1 MAYDVPNHI
10 FMEQKKFLK
19 FGLTNEHFRE
29 YVGLVEDE
37 VQMYLKKS
45 PFLDHSLDS
54 VDGYQW
60 RTFDPLHVMEEI
72 TILTAAR
79 TLLGKE
85 VRANLDTSFSALYND
100 LDAGFIPIN
109 LLLPNL
115 PLPVN
120 RRRDKA
126 HQRMSRFFVDI
137 IQKRKSQSSK
147 EEPENDMIASLMGRT
162 YKDGRKLQDHEVAHM
177 LIGLL
182 MAGQHTSSSTA
193 AWILLHLAAHP
204 ALAEL
209 LFAEQVEY
217 FTTADGTLRSM
228 TYDELK
234 ELPVMN
240 AVINETLRMH
250 PPIHSILRNVRE
262 AVSVPQELSSNSYII
277 PQGHY
282 VLASPLLSQMDSR
295 YWEEP
300 EVWSPYRWLESVK
313 EVAGD
318 ESAIKHNGVRISKAT
333 DSFFQPFGSG
343 RHRCIGEQAS

>member
-1 MAYDVPNHI
+1 
-10 FMEQKKFLK
+10 MEQKKFLK

-29 YVGLVEDE
+29 YVGLIEDE
-37 VQMYLKKS
+37 VQMYLKRI
-45 PFLDHSLDS
+45 PVPDHSLDS
-54 VDGYQW
+54 GDGYQW
-60 RTFDPLHVMEEI
+60 RTFDPLRVMEEI

-109 LLLPNL
+109 LLLPSL

-120 RRRDKA
+120 RRRDRA
-126 HQRMSRFFVDI
+126 HRRMSRFFVDI
-137 IQKRKSQSSK
+137 IQKRKLQSSK
-147 EEPENDMIASLMGRT
+147 EEPENDMIASLMGMA
-162 YKDGRKLQDHEVAHM
+162 YKDGRRLQDHEVAHM

-193 AWILLHLAAHP
+193 AWIILHLAAHP

-209 LFAEQVEY
+209 LFAEQVQY

-234 ELPVMN
+234 DLPVMN
-240 AVINETLRMH
+240 AVISETLRMH

-262 AVSVPQELSSNSYII
+262 AVSVPQQVSSNSYMI

-282 VLASPLLSQMDSR
+282 VLASPLVNQMDSR

-318 ESAIKHNGVRISKAT
+318 EPAKKHNRVCISKVT
-333 DSFFQPFGSG
+333 HRVFQPFGSG